1 MTSMSLKMI
10 MVAAAISIPASI
22 PAIASGAEYRSST
35 SSRPSKDTTSTS
47 SHEQRLVQAVNV
59 YRARYKL
66 PPLEVDHTLMS
77 VARERVP
84 FVDQRKGAGSMGY
97 NHMACR
103 MWSRDHAR
111 RAGFTGPATDNLAM
125 GHESPED
132 AVYGWADEDGDR
144 DPAGHNLQMRG
155 QAKINSR
162 WVDERY
168 DRIGVAI
175 SGRNYIAI
183 FGRAN

>member
-1 MTSMSLKMI
+1 MSLKIMMI
-10 MVAAAISIPASI
+10 ALVLSMPTIT
-22 PAIASGAEYRSST
+22 SGAEYRTST
-35 SSRPSKDTTSTS
+35 SSRPGAAATPTSTQ
-47 SHEQRLVQAVNV
+47 EQRLVEAVNV
-59 YRARYKL
+59 YRSRYKL
-66 PPLEVDHTLMS
+66 PPLKVDHTLMS

-103 MWSRDHAR
+103 KWCRDHAR
-111 RAGFTGPATDNLAM
+111 SAGFPGPATDNLAM

-132 AVYGWADEDGDR
+132 AVKGWGDEDRDR
-144 DPAGHNLQMRG
+144 NPAGHNLQMRG
-155 QAKINSR
+155 QAKINGR
-162 WVDERY
+162 WVNERY